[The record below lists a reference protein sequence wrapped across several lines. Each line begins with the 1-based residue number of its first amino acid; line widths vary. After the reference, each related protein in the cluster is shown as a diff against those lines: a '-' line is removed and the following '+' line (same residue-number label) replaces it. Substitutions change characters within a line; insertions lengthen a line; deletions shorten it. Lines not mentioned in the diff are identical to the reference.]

1 MTDLPSE
8 IEVVNTYVI
17 IENFFNKQDVSK
29 PIWFDLIW
37 VLLEIAFHG
46 IVKLIKLLK
55 KWTTQEQK

>member
-29 PIWFDLIW
+29 PI
-37 VLLEIAFHG
+37 
-46 IVKLIKLLK
+46 
-55 KWTTQEQK
+55 